1 MRALK
6 LLRRNSRCFA
16 NSTFELGRSAIVEHC
31 IDTKNHPP
39 MHQPPYKSAFKE
51 RAIIEEQVDRMKK
64 SGAVRPLYSPW
75 ASPVVLVRKKDGNWW
90 FCIDY
95 RRLNSV
101 TTKDVYPLPRIED
114 ALSCLEGSQYFSI
127 IDLQFGY
134 WQVEVREEDRAKTAF
149 ITADGLL
156 EFKVMPFG
164 LSNAPSTFQHMM
176 DVMLAGLKWK
186 CCLIYLDD
194 ILVFAKTFDEHLLR
208 LGKSFSVSGRP
219 I

>member
-1 MRALK
+1 MFRQFYFRIGAFGYCRTLHRHKESSTYAPTSIQECIQRASYY
-6 LLRRNSRCFA
+6 RRASRQD
-16 NSTFELGRSAIVEHC
+16 E
-31 IDTKNHPP
+31 
-39 MHQPPYKSAFKE
+39 
-51 RAIIEEQVDRMKK
+51 K

-95 RRLNSV
+95 RHLNSV